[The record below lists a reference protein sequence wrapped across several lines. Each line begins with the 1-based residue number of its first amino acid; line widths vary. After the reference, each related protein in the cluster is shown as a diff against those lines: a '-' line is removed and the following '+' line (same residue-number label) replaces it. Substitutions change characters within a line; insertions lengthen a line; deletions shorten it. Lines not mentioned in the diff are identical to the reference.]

1 VGADAAHM
9 VAELRQAACA
19 RGFTMLEMLIAMIMI
34 AILVGIAVPAYLK
47 FRDRGNG
54 AAAQANIRAM
64 IPAVETYKAD
74 NDSAYTG
81 MTIGGT
87 AGLRA
92 VYDDALKDWNAA
104 LGTGVTILST
114 SADTYCIKSVSGGVT
129 YYKEGP
135 GAAIVQAPACT

>member
-1 VGADAAHM
+1 M
-9 VAELRQAACA
+9 VPELRRAASA

-64 IPAVETYKAD
+64 IPAVEAYKAD
-74 NDSAYTG
+74 NGSAYTG
-81 MTIGGT
+81 MTIGGA

-92 VYDDALKDWNAA
+92 VYDNGLKAWNAA
-104 LGTGVTILST
+104 LGAGVTILST
-114 SADTYCIKSVSGGVT
+114 SADMYCIKSVSGGVT
-129 YYKEGP
+129 YFKEGP
-135 GAAIVQAPACT
+135 GAPIVQAPTCT